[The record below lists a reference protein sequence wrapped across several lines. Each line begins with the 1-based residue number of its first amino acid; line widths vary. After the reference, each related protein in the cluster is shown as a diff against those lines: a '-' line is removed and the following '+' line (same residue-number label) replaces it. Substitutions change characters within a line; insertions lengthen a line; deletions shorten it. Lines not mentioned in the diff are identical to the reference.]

1 MRRTPLLLNVALLVA
16 TVAIV
21 AWEPR
26 SGGEGFWYFILVGGS
41 LSVVWVGVGS
51 LLVSQERRNAIG
63 WIVLGLGLAF
73 AVVGLSSVL
82 GTALMFRD
90 LDSQVGVWL
99 AWVGGLV
106 IGLPVFLP
114 FLFLLFPTG
123 HLLSRWW
130 RIPAWIA
137 GAAGLDAVLVIALTP
152 DPTLNSAY
160 DLGLR
165 VPNPAGVAFFRNVGE
180 PLSFFGILTVLA
192 MGLVAAASLVLR
204 FRRSTG
210 DRRQQIRW
218 LAFVAGAAGCL
229 LVVLVLLAIL
239 ATVLRL
245 DEAIGGVFIVTFLL
259 FVTTLAAGIP
269 LATGV
274 AILKYHLYD
283 LDVVIKKTVQYA
295 MLVGA
300 FVLVA
305 GILAV
310 AVPAV
315 LLGGVSVDVIPIVGL
330 GVTLAALFTWIRRPA
345 RRLAD
350 RIVYGK
356 RATPYEVLSEFSER
370 VGETY
375 SADDVLPRMAAVL
388 GEGTGAAK
396 ATVWLNVGG
405 AMRPEAVWPPGA
417 KPPGDTPSD
426 LVDVNDRGERFGG
439 LSVEMPPDDPMNPS
453 KEQLVRDLA
462 AQAGLVLRN
471 VRLIEELRDSRRR
484 LVTAQDEERRK
495 LERDIH
501 DGAQQ
506 QLVALA
512 VKARL
517 ARQLTE
523 RDPTKA
529 AEILEQIEA
538 ETQSALEDL
547 RDLAH
552 GIYPPLLADRGLVSA
567 LEAQARKAAIPVTV
581 RQEGVGR
588 YPPDAEAA
596 VYFCVLEALQNVG
609 KYANAS
615 RVEVRLHASNSTLR
629 FAVEDDGA
637 GFDVAERATGRGIT
651 NMRDRLDAL
660 GGTLAI
666 ESAPGEGATVSGT
679 VPVPLASR
687 PGSGAVEVSGG

>member
-1 MRRTPLLLNVALLVA
+1 MNVRRIALGVDVALLVA
-16 TVAIV
+16 AVAAD

-26 SGGEGFWYFILVGGS
+26 AGGAGFWYLILVGGPLS
-41 LSVVWVGVGS
+41 LVWVWVGS
-51 LLVSQERRNAIG
+51 LLVSREPRNAIG
-63 WIVLGLGLAF
+63 WIEGGFGLAF
-73 AVVGLSSVL
+73 PVVGFSSVL
-82 GTALMFRD
+82 GAALLYRD
-90 LDSQVGVWL
+90 IHSLPGVWL
-99 AWVGGLV
+99 GWFGGLV
-106 IGLPVFLP
+106 VGLPMFLP

-123 HLLSRWW
+123 HLLSRRW

-137 GAAGLDAVLVIALTP
+137 GAVGLTGILVTALTP
-152 DPTLNSAY
+152 DPSLNNVY
-160 DLGLR
+160 DVGLV
-165 VPNPAGVAFFRNVGE
+165 VPNPAGVPFLRSVGE
-180 PLSFFGILTVLA
+180 PISFFSILTVVA
-192 MGLVAAASLVLR
+192 MSVVAAVSLVLR

-210 DRRQQIRW
+210 DQRQQIRW
-218 LAFVAGAAGCL
+218 LAFVAGAAGSL
-229 LVVLVLLAIL
+229 LTVMALLSVFSLVLPLERTPA
-239 ATVLRL
+239 V
-245 DEAIGGVFIVTFLL
+245 GGIFVVSFFLFITL
-259 FVTTLAAGIP
+259 LAAGIP

-295 MLVGA
+295 VLVG
-300 FVLVA
+300 VLVVVVGLLA
-305 GILAV
+305 LAIPVLLVGSATDQAIPIIVIGVVLAAILAW
-310 AVPAV
+310 
-315 LLGGVSVDVIPIVGL
+315 IP
-330 GVTLAALFTWIRRPA
+330 RPA

-350 RIVYGK
+350 RLVYGK

-405 AMRPEAVWPPGA
+405 VLRPEAVWPPGTT
-417 KPPGDTPSD
+417 PPAETPPD
-426 LVDVNDRGERFGG
+426 LVNVSDRGERFGG
-439 LSVEMPPDDPMNPS
+439 LSVEMPPDDPMNS
-453 KEQLVRDLA
+453 TKEQLVRDLA

-484 LVTAQDEERRK
+484 LVAAQDEERRR

-517 ARQLTE
+517 ARQLTS
-523 RDPTKA
+523 RDPAKA
-529 AEILEQIEA
+529 AEMLEQIEA

-567 LEAQARKAAIPVTV
+567 LEAQARKAPIPVTM
-581 RQEGVGR
+581 RQDGVGR

-615 RVEVRLHASNSTLR
+615 RVEVRLYQSDSTLR

-637 GFDVAERATGRGIT
+637 GFDVDSRGSGRGLT

-660 GGTLAI
+660 GGALVI
-666 ESAPGEGATVSGT
+666 DSAPGRGATVSGT
-679 VPVPLASR
+679 VPVPA
-687 PGSGAVEVSGG
+687 P